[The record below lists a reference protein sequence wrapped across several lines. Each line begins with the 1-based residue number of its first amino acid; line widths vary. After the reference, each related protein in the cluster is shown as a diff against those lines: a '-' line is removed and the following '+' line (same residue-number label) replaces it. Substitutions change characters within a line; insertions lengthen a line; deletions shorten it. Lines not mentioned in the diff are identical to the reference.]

1 MHVSGNLPELR
12 MPLPV
17 IVPVL
22 PERTHAL
29 PE

>member
-17 IVPVL
+17 IVLVL
-22 PERTHAL
+22 PERTHVL

>member
-17 IVPVL
+17 FVLVL
-22 PERTHAL
+22 PERTQVL

>member
-17 IVPVL
+17 IPVVL
-22 PERTHAL
+22 PERMQAL